1 MLAEFAPVAAA
12 VASDVRATTELSRL
26 LSESDSWIE
35 GAVDLLST
43 AMVQVCGRMRSMRTY
58 ADVCGRVL
66 TCGMEQATVEEAKQ
80 RITKLTKLTN

>member
-66 TCGMEQATVEEAKQ
+66 ACADVWYGAGDGRGGEAT
-80 RITKLTKLTN
+80 NN

>member
-1 MLAEFAPVAAA
+1 MLDEFAPVAAA

-43 AMVQVCGRMRSMRTY
+43 AMVQVCRRMPTD
-58 ADVCGRVL
+58 ADVCRRVRTCADVWYGAGDGR
-66 TCGMEQATVEEAKQ
+66 GGEATHP
-80 RITKLTKLTN
+80 

>member
-1 MLAEFAPVAAA
+1 MLDEFAPVAAA

-58 ADVCGRVL
+58 ADVCGRVR
-66 TCGMEQATVEEAKQ
+66 TCADVWYGAGDGRGGEATH
-80 RITKLTKLTN
+80 N